1 MLHALKAK
9 HSAVV
14 PVVLLAS
21 LDRGNFDWAQFDQ
34 VLRKPVRPTE
44 LISSILSALES
55 ESGRND
61 PAANSGM
68 LREFENERVLLAED
82 NVVNQTVASKILGR
96 LGLQVD
102 VAEDGQQAL
111 DMLKETPYSL
121 VFMDMQMPN
130 VDGVEAAHRI
140 RGGEVGRQPYIIAL
154 TANVM
159 ADDRERCI
167 EAGMNDFVGK
177 PIKLGDVR
185 AALGRA
191 AVYERF
197 MARSTG

>member
-1 MLHALKAK
+1 MEFT
-9 HSAVV
+9 SA
-14 PVVLLAS
+14 
-21 LDRGNFDWAQFDQ
+21 
-34 VLRKPVRPTE
+34 
-44 LISSILSALES
+44 
-55 ESGRND
+55 SGRRFWGKLKIVRLD
-61 PAANSGM
+61 GVQDM
-68 LREFENERVLLAED
+68 LLAED